1 MQPSTPASQAFA
13 NAFHSEAW
21 GPDTLPPSVGAS
33 AAARAPAV
41 VRDVVEVF
49 SPPPPRPPADPAA
62 EKAASRWQS
71 VHTLEPT
78 ELHALLL
85 EHDGDPPSE
94 HLAAVCQRIEVI
106 TGLKAPSQLAQRRVH
121 ISDWVISVSLASRPS
136 RAPSVPG
143 TPPLPS
149 SSGPALPPCST
160 PPSASAVASV
170 PSTPRSGPSTPR
182 AGPLATALAGGAL
195 ASAVASAL
203 ASPPPTGHADDISD
217 DELALAM
224 RVGAMRDGNGRL
236 HVPAEALPSVLS
248 EVLLR
253 TGRLKSPPSLS
264 VRRRLIEDWYVSVTE
279 RLERQRARQPHA
291 AAAAA
296 AAVPRDEYRCQ
307 GLGAVVSTCMQ
318 AGHQWQSRDE
328 YRCQGLGLGD
338 ACPSSPPPPPPPPH
352 ASFGAAGFRG
362 MDLERLFAHLSALEM
377 ERPQPQELI
386 ELGAIARRVVLSG
399 AELADAVRRLSD
411 ATGAIPAGSSIEQL
425 TDFVSDWYRWHVHLQ
440 RGGYAPVVPVRHT
453 HQSTHQSALSSALSS
468 VPTSALSSV
477 PQLQLPPPS
486 LPHSLPLL
494 PPAYHERSLDALP
507 SPRPS
512 TVPPSGA
519 EVGTSFR
526 QGDLSARSNMSTAGL
541 QHVFEEQLTE
551 EQIITELHA
560 SLPPA
565 DAAAFERAA
574 LTSAPFEPDL
584 QLPTARLAA
593 LAKHIEAISGRKVPQ
608 LQKLKRDY
616 VVSWWRQTAARR
628 LHMATLHSPR
638 APVPS
643 AVPSAAPGG
652 STSPRLEYPPP
663 PNESLL
669 FAARAYAD
677 NPPPTSPAT
686 AGTPRGVGES
696 PAFTLP
702 PLSGAQCAQL
712 RRLLGHYGAPDP
724 GTDGGSELRVPVE
737 MLQVVCSQVETVT
750 GEKPPRPP
758 RARREWLAAL
768 AAAALL
774 G

>member
-1 MQPSTPASQAFA
+1 M
-13 NAFHSEAW
+13 
-21 GPDTLPPSVGAS
+21 
-33 AAARAPAV
+33 
-41 VRDVVEVF
+41 
-49 SPPPPRPPADPAA
+49 
-62 EKAASRWQS
+62 
-71 VHTLEPT
+71 
-78 ELHALLL
+78 
-85 EHDGDPPSE
+85 
-94 HLAAVCQRIEVI
+94 
-106 TGLKAPSQLAQRRVH
+106 
-121 ISDWVISVSLASRPS
+121 
-136 RAPSVPG
+136 
-143 TPPLPS
+143 
-149 SSGPALPPCST
+149 
-160 PPSASAVASV
+160 
-170 PSTPRSGPSTPR
+170 
-182 AGPLATALAGGAL
+182 GAL
-195 ASAVASAL
+195 
-203 ASPPPTGHADDISD
+203 
-217 DELALAM
+217 
-224 RVGAMRDGNGRL
+224 
-236 HVPAEALPSVLS
+236 
-248 EVLLR
+248 
-253 TGRLKSPPSLS
+253 
-264 VRRRLIEDWYVSVTE
+264 
-279 RLERQRARQPHA
+279 
-291 AAAAA
+291 
-296 AAVPRDEYRCQ
+296 
-307 GLGAVVSTCMQ
+307 
-318 AGHQWQSRDE
+318 
-328 YRCQGLGLGD
+328 
-338 ACPSSPPPPPPPPH
+338 
-352 ASFGAAGFRG
+352 
-362 MDLERLFAHLSALEM
+362 
-377 ERPQPQELI
+377 
-386 ELGAIARRVVLSG
+386 ARRVVLSG

-411 ATGAIPAGSSIEQL
+411 ATGAMPAGSSIEQL

-440 RGGYAPVVPVRHT
+440 RGGYAPVVPMRHT
-453 HQSTHQSALSSALSS
+453 HQSQLSS
-468 VPTSALSSV
+468 VPPSV

-512 TVPPSGA
+512 TVPPTGA
-519 EVGTSFR
+519 ELGTRFR
-526 QGDLSARSNMSTAGL
+526 HGDLSARSNMSTHAGL
-541 QHVFEEQLTE
+541 QHVYEEQLTE
-551 EQIITELHA
+551 EQIVTELSA

-574 LTSAPFEPDL
+574 LTSTTFEPDL

-669 FAARAYAD
+669 FASRAYAD
-677 NPPPTSPAT
+677 YPPPTSPAT